1 MKFDSPADFLEKINR
16 NTKEFNSAVNSGDPQ
31 IAQRLA
37 VETAA
42 LYNRLAKKV
51 PLREQLYRTR
61 AQEWRA
67 KAEEY
72 AETIKAGVQ
81 NPDTGILDDTVT
93 ARTVPT
99 DSIGSS
105 PTSPTPTKPV
115 RQVFIS
121 YSSPDRALAND
132 LCQYL
137 EALGISCWIAPRD
150 VVPGSDFP
158 GSIIDAIDVS
168 RVMILI
174 FSKSS
179 NNSPHVIRELT
190 RAVTRNIL
198 IIPFRIE
205 EILPTKNMDYLI
217 NVAQWFNAMPPPPQ
231 EHFGALTETL
241 KAHLA
246 GMETENP
253 QPGNPGG

>member
-16 NTKEFNSAVNSGDPQ
+16 NTKAFDSAVSSGDQ
-31 IAQRLA
+31 KIAQRLA
-37 VETAA
+37 NETAA
-42 LYNRLAKKV
+42 LYKRLSGLV
-51 PLREQLYRTR
+51 PLREQFYRTR
-61 AQEWRA
+61 AQEWTT
-67 KAEEY
+67 KALEL
-72 AETIKAGVQ
+72 AEIIKAGAQ
-81 NPDTGILDDTVT
+81 NTDTGIIDDTVIP
-93 ARTVPT
+93 RPVPT
-99 DSIGSS
+99 DPVGSS
-105 PTSPTPTKPV
+105 QTSPATPRPV

-137 EALGISCWIAPRD
+137 EAQGISCWIAPRD

-158 GSIIDAIDVS
+158 GSIIDAIDAS
-168 RVMILI
+168 TVMVLI

-179 NNSPHVIRELT
+179 NNSPHVFRELT

-217 NVAQWFNAMPPPPQ
+217 NIAQWFNAMPPPPQ

-246 GMETENP
+246 GLQTEKP
-253 QPGNPGG
+253 DPGNPGG

>member
-1 MKFDSPADFLEKINR
+1 MKIDSPADFLEKINR
-16 NTKEFNSAVNSGDPQ
+16 NTKAFDSAKSSKDSTT
-31 IAQRLA
+31 AQRLA

-51 PLREQLYRTR
+51 PYREQLYRTR
-61 AQEWRA
+61 AQEWNT
-67 KAEEY
+67 KAEEC
-72 AETIKAGVQ
+72 AGMIKVGAQDPGT
-81 NPDTGILDDTVT
+81 DILQDVVAT
-93 ARTVPT
+93 APAPGASGMSTPA
-99 DSIGSS
+99 
-105 PTSPTPTKPV
+105 PTKPV

-137 EALGISCWIAPRD
+137 ETQGISCWIAPRD

-158 GSIIDAIDVS
+158 GSIIDAIDAS
-168 RVMILI
+168 TVMVLI

-179 NNSPHVIRELT
+179 NSSPHVMRELT
-190 RAVTRNIL
+190 RAVTRNML

-217 NVAQWFNAMPPPPQ
+217 NIAQWFNAMPPPPQ
-231 EHFGALTETL
+231 QHFGALTETI
-241 KAHLA
+241 KSHLS
-246 GMETENP
+246 GQQTEK
-253 QPGNPGG
+253 PGPESSGG

>member
-1 MKFDSPADFLEKINR
+1 MKFDSPADLLEKINK
-16 NTKEFNSAVNSGDPQ
+16 NTKAFDSAVRSKNNTT
-31 IAQRLA
+31 AQRIA
-37 VETAA
+37 VETAG
-42 LYNRLAKKV
+42 LYHRLAKKV

-61 AQEWRA
+61 VQEWTA
-67 KAEEY
+67 KAEEC
-72 AETIKAGVQ
+72 AGRDSGSAQDPGTV
-81 NPDTGILDDTVT
+81 ILQDVVAT
-93 ARTVPT
+93 APAPGDAVKSAPA
-99 DSIGSS
+99 
-105 PTSPTPTKPV
+105 PTKPV

-137 EALGISCWIAPRD
+137 EAQGISCWIAPRD

-158 GSIIDAIDVS
+158 GSIIDAIDASIIMVL
-168 RVMILI
+168 V

-190 RAVTRNIL
+190 RAVTRNML

-217 NVAQWFNAMPPPPQ
+217 NIAQWFNAMPPPPQ
-231 EHFGALTETL
+231 QHFGALTEIL
-241 KAHLA
+241 KSHLA
-246 GMETENP
+246 GLQTAEP
-253 QPGNPGG
+253 DPGNPVG